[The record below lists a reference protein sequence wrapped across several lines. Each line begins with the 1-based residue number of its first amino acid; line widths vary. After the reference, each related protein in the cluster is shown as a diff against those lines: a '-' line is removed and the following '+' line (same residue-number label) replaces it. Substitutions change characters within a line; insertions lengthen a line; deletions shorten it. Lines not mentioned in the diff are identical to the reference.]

1 MINTRSILL
10 YAFLIIAGIFI
21 PVFFVLQSQAQSSDK
36 TQIKSDAQPFLDFK
50 KTRLNLPIKEETV
63 ELIAVGDVML
73 SRTVAKKMHEYSFN
87 YPFQKTIDYLKTG
100 DIVFGNLECPII
112 KGRTIQMSEM
122 RFRADPGVE
131 TTLKNAGFT
140 VLSLANNHMPDF
152 GILGIN
158 NTIALLDKAG
168 IYHSGAGL
176 NISEAFKPAIIEC
189 KGLKFAFFSFN
200 DSDCVPDSYEAT
212 ENHHG
217 TAIMN
222 IEQMTKSISEADKIA
237 DFIVVSMHSGYEY
250 KAKPNEHQ
258 INFAHAAIDAGADL
272 VIGHHPHW
280 VQNIEKYKD
289 KYILY
294 SLGNFVFDQMWSQD
308 TREGLTAKFFI
319 TKKGVRKIE
328 FMPVLIEN
336 YSQPRFIDS
345 PIADKILDRLQF
357 NLKER
362 KIIVWDDKNKTFIEQ
377 SRKVIY
383 EPEEKLKTRINK
395 IEHANLDNDR
405 TQESYFLKD
414 GQLWIFDGVNQIWK
428 SQDNWWIDGFSLAD
442 SNHDGI
448 NDINM
453 SVWREG
459 DFGSSKPFWIDEND
473 MSIKNHFF
481 VFDIKAD
488 RIIPVWQSSNLEN
501 PNREFC
507 FYDIDNDG
515 RQELVVIEGTY
526 EDDGACGEYIA
537 IWRWNSWGFF
547 NEWRSTKGKYINL
560 SVETVEGKKYIL
572 TDSINV
578 N

>member
-1 MINTRSILL
+1 
-10 YAFLIIAGIFI
+10 
-21 PVFFVLQSQAQSSDK
+21 VFFVLQSQAQSSDK
-36 TQIKSDAQPFLDFK
+36 TQIKSDTQPFLDFK
-50 KTRLNLPIKEETV
+50 KTRLNLPIKEEPV

-73 SRTVAKKMHEYSFN
+73 SRTVSKKMHEYGFN

-112 KGRTIQMSEM
+112 KGKAVQMSEM

-200 DSDCVPDSYEAT
+200 DSDCVPDSYEASET
-212 ENHHG
+212 HHG
-217 TAIMN
+217 TSIMN
-222 IEQMTKSISEADKIA
+222 IEQMTQSVMEFDKIA
-237 DFIVVSMHSGYEY
+237 DFIVVSMHSGHEY
-250 KAKPNEHQ
+250 KTKPNEHQ

-294 SLGNFVFDQMWSQD
+294 SLGNFIFDQMWSQE
-308 TREGLTAKFFI
+308 TREGLIAKFFI
-319 TKKGVRKIE
+319 TKNGIRKIE
-328 FMPVLIEN
+328 FMPVLIED
-336 YSQPRFIDS
+336 YSQPRFMDS
-345 PIADKILDRLQF
+345 TIADTILNRLEY

-362 KIIVWDDKNKTFIEQ
+362 KIIAWDDKNKTFIEQ

-383 EPEEKLKTRINK
+383 ESEEQLKTRIKK
-395 IEHANLDNDR
+395 IDHANLDNDR
-405 TQESYFLKD
+405 TQESYFLRD
-414 GQLWIFDGVNQIWK
+414 GQLWIFEGVNQIWK
-428 SQDNWWIDGFSLAD
+428 SQDNWWIDDFFLAD

-448 NDINM
+448 IDMNM

-507 FYDIDNDG
+507 FDDIDNDG
-515 RQELVVIEGTY
+515 KQELVVIEGTY
-526 EDDGACGEYIA
+526 ENDGAFGEYIA
-537 IWRWNSWGFF
+537 VWRWNSWGFF
-547 NEWRSTKGKYINL
+547 NEWRSEKGKYINL
-560 SVETVEGKKYIL
+560 SVETIEGKKYIL
-572 TDSINV
+572 TDSFNES
-578 N
+578 